1 MGISRDSV
9 HKRRATG
16 GKQAPWR
23 KKKKF
28 EMGRQP
34 ANTKLCTST
43 DVRTVRCRGGN
54 KKFRALRLDH
64 GNFSWG
70 SEAVSRKTRIVDV
83 VYNASNQELV
93 RTKTL
98 MKNAI
103 VMVDAS
109 PFKQWY
115 AQHYGVE
122 LGKKVELA
130 EGATK
135 EEEKTQSKSVLS
147 KLKKRNLTRKL
158 EDKLD
163 EQFTAGRLFACV
175 SSRPGQCGR
184 ADGYILEG
192 KELEFYVKKMQKKKG
207 KGGSA

>member
-16 GKQAPWR
+16 GQQAAWR

-34 ANTKLCTST
+34 ASTKLSTTS
-43 DVRTVRCRGGN
+43 DVRTVRVRGGN
-54 KKFRALRLDH
+54 RKFRALRLDH
-64 GNFSWG
+64 GNFAWG
-70 SEAVSRKTRIVDV
+70 AESVARKVRIIDV

-98 MKNAI
+98 LKNSI
-103 VMVDAS
+103 VSIDAA
-109 PFKQWY
+109 PFKNWY

-122 LGKKVELA
+122 LGKKIAVE
-130 EGATK
+130 GGPVK
-135 EEEKTQSKSVLS
+135 QSKSVVT
-147 KLKKRNLTRKL
+147 KLKKRNVHRKL
-158 EDKLD
+158 ETNIE
-163 EQFTAGRLFACV
+163 EQFMAGRLLACI

-192 KELEFYVKKMQKKKG
+192 KELDFYVRKMQKKK
-207 KGGSA
+207 KGVAAL